1 MTECLR
7 RFAKVAEAAGG
18 EPEGSEDLQGFRRLG
33 GLLDQPGLFEGGVG
47 IVLVNGLEG
56 LATGL
61 DLDVASQL
69 GDPDPL
75 LLEVGGDR
83 TLDGLGHVTADSALL
98 LGQSGTVD
106 PAAHAGAGTSN
117 AADS

>member
-7 RFAKVAEAAGG
+7 RSAKAAES
-18 EPEGSEDLQGFRRLG
+18 EGSTDRQGFVVSW
-33 GLLDQPGLFEGGVG
+33 GLLDQTRLLEGGVG
-47 IVLVNGLEG
+47 TILVNGLEG

-61 DLDVASQL
+61 DLDVAPQL
-69 GDPDPL
+69 GDPDPFL
-75 LLEVGGDR
+75 LKVGGDR
-83 TLDGLGHVTADSALL
+83 ALDGLGHVTADPALL

-106 PAAHAGAGTSN
+106 PPAHAGAGSSN